1 MPTMRKGSPTVY
13 PGITFQCH
21 SYAYAAMLLQYGV
34 SLLRR
39 MMRLAPPS
47 PPLEARGWR
56 AFKSCKA
63 NCPLATFLTRA
74 CHMLDRGV
82 FRVAPV
88 VQLGLRGILMRV
100 LQ

>member
-39 MMRLAPPS
+39 MIRLAPPPGGS
-47 PPLEARGWR
+47 RLEGIQ
-56 AFKSCKA
+56 
-63 NCPLATFLTRA
+63 
-74 CHMLDRGV
+74 
-82 FRVAPV
+82 V
-88 VQLGLRGILMRV
+88 VQGELPTRHVPHARV
-100 LQ
+100 SHA